1 MLEEFDTKPAAGSL
15 GIWGGLVAS
24 LGGGVM
30 IGGYLITPEDVN
42 VAMTL
47 IAGAASAVG
56 GLLSLWGRIR
66 ATRRI
71 DRIL

>member
-1 MLEEFDTKPAAGSL
+1 MLEEFDTKPAAASL
-15 GIWGGLVAS
+15 GVWGGLVAS

-30 IGGYLITPEDVN
+30 IGGYLITPDDIN
-42 VAMTL
+42 TALTLVA
-47 IAGAASAVG
+47 AGASAVG

-66 ATRRI
+66 ATRQI